1 MNNILKKMAFL
12 IGFSSFTIPYV
23 SNAYSIADAIR
34 ASRANNLDIKASRD
48 DLQSTKSLKY
58 KAFAGVMPNIN
69 AESNF
74 TNTDYKSQAYKNRVQ
89 NPNRS
94 ELSLNVV
101 QPLFSG
107 GSTLFDL
114 NYAKNS
120 INSAQANLLNT
131 KEKII
136 LSTINAY
143 EDLLTKRELYNL
155 SIKKEEAISNHLK
168 ATQAKLELGEATIT
182 DVSLATSRLAAAISD
197 KEQAKGAVIAA
208 EANFT
213 AITGDP
219 VPANMEPIKL
229 EKMSIPANLEQ
240 FMEAA
245 IQKNSNIQKTKSDA
259 YAAKN
264 QKQKAFSAL
273 SPKVNAFAQFNR
285 NDDLKIARSDGDTY
299 GVQVKVPIFQGGA
312 EYADIRSSKYQERR
326 AQHLHE
332 ATITGVTQ
340 KVIQAWSEYYTT
352 KAVIESS
359 AKAVV
364 AAQNALFGTEEEAK
378 VGTKTTLDILD
389 AENEL
394 FAAKIKNAEAHKN
407 NVIALFSIHALMST
421 LNQMDFN
428 NY

>member
-12 IGFSSFTIPYV
+12 IGFSSLTIPYV

-74 TNTDYKSQAYKNRVQ
+74 TNTDHKSQAYKDRVQ

-94 ELSLNVV
+94 EFSLNVV

-120 INSAQANLLNT
+120 IDSAQASLLNT

-136 LSTINAY
+136 LSTIDAY
-143 EDLLTKRELYNL
+143 EDLLTKRELYNF
-155 SIKKEEAISNHLK
+155 SIKKEEAISNHLA

-182 DVSLATSRLAAAISD
+182 DVSLAASRLAMAVSEKA
-197 KEQAKGAVIAA
+197 KAKGAVIAA

-213 AITGDP
+213 AITGDA
-219 VPANMEPIKL
+219 VPAKMEPIKL
-229 EKMSIPANLEQ
+229 NKMSIPANLEQ

-245 IQKNSNIQKTKSDA
+245 IQKNSNIKKAKSEA
-259 YAAKN
+259 NAAKN

-285 NDDLKIARSDGDTY
+285 TDDLKIARSDGDTY
-299 GVQVKVPIFQGGA
+299 GIQVKVPIFQGGA
-312 EYADIRSSKYQERR
+312 EYADIRSSKYQERK
-326 AQHLHE
+326 AQHLHDSTVT
-332 ATITGVTQ
+332 AITQ

-364 AAQNALFGTEEEAK
+364 AAQDALFGTEEEAK
-378 VGTKTTLDILD
+378 VGTRTTLEVLD
-389 AENEL
+389 AENDL
-394 FAAKIKNAEAHKN
+394 FEAKINNTKAHKD
-407 NVIALFSIHALMST
+407 NVVALFNMHALMST
-421 LNQMDFN
+421 LNQMDFA